1 MAEKNAGFRAALFW
15 RQQAMIVER
24 LDLRDRRSL
33 GFAKAVDLTIPSSVL
48 VRADEVIE

>member
-1 MAEKNAGFRAALFW
+1 MPGFALHCCG
-15 RQQAMIVER
+15 
-24 LDLRDRRSL
+24 DSSDDRGAPSICAIARSL